1 MKKKKSKLVLQGEKK
16 KKIDTWTD
24 RQTNKQLKTY
34 VRFIVDFVMY
44 FHETHFVDASFC
56 MYINI

>member
-16 KKIDTWTD
+16 KKYRNMD

-34 VRFIVDFVMY
+34 VRFIVDFIMY
-44 FHETHFVDASFC
+44 FHETHFVDVSFC
-56 MYINI
+56 IYI